1 MKFNINIPDMKFW
14 NSLFILLFPVVM
26 MSQKSLTMNEAISIA
41 LEENYGIQI
50 AMLEQIADEMQVYK
64 SNAGGGFTL
73 NWNANFTITANNANQ
88 KFLDGRE
95 LRRWGRG
102 YFPNTNLSAALPLYD
117 GGKIQAIYDR
127 LGLVSQ
133 FSRLESKVM
142 IQNTVSDVMQAYFT
156 IERHKQTVDFLTT
169 ILKHYEERLN
179 ITEER
184 WKVGSGS
191 KLDYLQSKTVMNAQL
206 SELSVAKN
214 NLKNSKVTLNGL
226 LNRDANV
233 LFETEQVDSEYP
245 DFDLQQ
251 LEELVQNQNQELLL
265 MNKSIEISRK
275 REEELEADRKP
286 QIGLNGSLGYSY
298 SNSNTGFLTSN
309 SNIFGNIGLG
319 AVWNLYD
326 GHHRKNQIA
335 ISKINTEIVE
345 LQKENLKQ
353 QLINDLTF
361 AFNQYNQD
369 KELLSFEELNRT
381 IAEENLS
388 ISLQKFR
395 LGGSSILELNEAQ
408 RVYDTALNR
417 LVNAQYN
424 IKISELELLRLSG
437 TLIGE

>member
-1 MKFNINIPDMKFW
+1 MNFW
-14 NSLFILLFPVVM
+14 NSLLILLFPVAIL
-26 MSQKSLTMNEAISIA
+26 SQERLTMNEAISIA
-41 LEENYGIQI
+41 LEQNYGIKI
-50 AMLEQIADEMQVYK
+50 AMLEQTADEMQVYK
-64 SNAGGGFTL
+64 ANAGGGFSL
-73 NWNANFTITANNANQ
+73 NWNANYTMTANNANQ

-102 YFPNTNLSAALPLYD
+102 FFPNTNLTANLPLYD
-117 GGKIQAIYDR
+117 GGRIQAIYDR
-127 LGLVSQ
+127 LGLVSE
-133 FSRLESKVM
+133 FTSLESKVLV
-142 IQNTVSDVMQAYFT
+142 QNTVSAVMQAYFT
-156 IERHKQTVDFLTT
+156 IDRHKQTVDFLTT

-184 WKVGSGS
+184 WNVGSGS

-206 SELSVAKN
+206 SELSLAKN

-226 LNRDANV
+226 LNRDANIE
-233 LFETEQVDSEYP
+233 FETETLNSVYP
-245 DFDLQQ
+245 DFDLQE
-251 LEELVQNQNQELLL
+251 LEELVQDQNQELLL
-265 MNKSIEISRK
+265 MNKSIEISKK

-345 LQKENLKQ
+345 LQKENLEQ
-353 QLINDLTF
+353 QMINDLTF
-361 AFNQYNQD
+361 AYNQYNSD
-369 KELLSFEELNRT
+369 KELLNFEELNRT

-417 LVNAQYN
+417 LVNAQFS

-437 TLIGE
+437 TLIGD